1 MKEENAIIEDRT
13 NKHGVR
19 VQVRHNPK
27 ADTYIPYSKSPTIPD
42 ECKKSIE
49 LEKEDWEKECRG
61 PESPDDLKE
70 GWVGWRG
77 HKAQQSARKAAD
89 DIEQK
94 AALDRWFREWNGKHA
109 LVVRARTIEQ
119 IEAE

>member
-1 MKEENAIIEDRT
+1 MIEKMEVLDDGT
-13 NKHGVR
+13 NNHDVR
-19 VQVRHNPK
+19 VQVRHNTK

-42 ECKKSIE
+42 ECKRNIE

-70 GWVGWRG
+70 GWVGWRA
-77 HKAQQSARKAAD
+77 HETQQSARKAAD
-89 DIEQK
+89 DINQE